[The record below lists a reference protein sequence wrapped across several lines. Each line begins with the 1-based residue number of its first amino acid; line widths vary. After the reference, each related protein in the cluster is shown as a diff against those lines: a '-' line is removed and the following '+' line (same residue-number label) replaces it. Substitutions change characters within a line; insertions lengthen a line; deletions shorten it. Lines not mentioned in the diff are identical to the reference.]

1 MGLKPTYFGVTK
13 SLTMQYLV
21 KTEIEKCGMKRSFEV
36 SEAEDKKALQRA
48 AEGNGETRTGDGRGK
63 C

>member
-1 MGLKPTYFGVTK
+1 
-13 SLTMQYLV
+13 MQYLV

>member
-1 MGLKPTYFGVTK
+1 
-13 SLTMQYLV
+13 MQYLV

-48 AEGNGETRTGDGRGK
+48 AEGNGETRTGEAEANAEQASRTAEHPED
-63 C
+63 

>member
-1 MGLKPTYFGVTK
+1 
-13 SLTMQYLV
+13 MQYLV
-21 KTEIEKCGMKRSFEV
+21 KTEIEKCGMKSFEV